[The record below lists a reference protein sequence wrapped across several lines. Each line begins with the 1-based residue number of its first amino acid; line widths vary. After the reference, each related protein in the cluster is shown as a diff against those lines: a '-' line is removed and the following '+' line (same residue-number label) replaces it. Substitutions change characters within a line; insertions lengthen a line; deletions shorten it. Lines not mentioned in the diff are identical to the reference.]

1 MFGPRTL
8 GGILEVEGPLILL
21 LASQAGELLV
31 TWNGQDI
38 QVGIT
43 TGNAYAGLQTAGL
56 QWLTTANFEALIPML
71 GETQSLLKF
80 DTAQVLVTSTQQ
92 KLPKAVTTAE
102 I

>member
-1 MFGPRTL
+1 MFGPRTY
-8 GGILEVEGPLILL
+8 GGILEVEGSLPLL
-21 LASQAGELLV
+21 LAAQSGELLV
-31 TWNGQDI
+31 TWSGQDI

-43 TGNAYAGLQTAGL
+43 TGSAYAGLQTASL

-71 GETQSLLKF
+71 GETQSFLKL
-80 DTAQVLVTSTQQ
+80 DTAQVLITSTQQ